1 MKYIVIT
8 GIVLGAFLLYL
19 LSNASPDTSTSNAYY
34 ELLLALN
41 IAFGIFLLILIITQL
56 FWLYKK
62 IKARVVGGRFA
73 LRLLASFALMAF
85 VPGLV
90 VYLVSVN
97 FITKSIDSWFNV
109 KVEVA
114 LKGGLNLGKT
124 ALDILLLGVQTNAE
138 NMAESL
144 SLQPASMH
152 STLLSDLRQKS
163 GIQDVTLLTPE
174 GNIIAVS
181 SGGNSTSFL
190 PLLPTNNQ
198 LQEARYRI
206 VSRIV
211 PIEKKGLF
219 LRVLVPVS
227 VASISGEGRILQLLQ
242 PVPKSLRDTA
252 ESVQSVYQDYQK
264 LSYDRQTLGKVF
276 ALSLTLVMMFSMLV
290 AMAIAFVL
298 SKKIASPLTVLS
310 EGTKAIASGDY
321 SITLPEHS
329 KDELGVLVKSFN
341 SMTRQL
347 DDATHIANL
356 SRDRVEQARGYL
368 ETILAYLSSGVIALN
383 GEGELRTFNEAAT
396 EILDVDL
403 SKYIGFNLVEV
414 GLAQVQLTS
423 FLNTIMSQNNH
434 TDPKQLDD
442 HVQIELVG
450 KRGKKII
457 TLRGTRL
464 PHGGYVAVFEDST
477 NMVQVQRNAA
487 WGEVARRLAHEIK
500 NPLTPIQLSAE
511 RIAHKLQDKLN
522 EKDAGV
528 LNRSVSTIVNQVDA
542 MKKMVN
548 EFSEYARSPAPELE
562 KIDLNRLVSEVVS
575 LYEGNP
581 AVNKVHLSLTPSSCI
596 IQGDIT
602 MLRQVVHNLMQNA
615 LDAVKPGNDQAEATI
630 SNKNEVSVKTLVE
643 GSNVILTV
651 QDNGC
656 GFPVDLLHH
665 AFEPYMTTK
674 PHGTGLGLAI
684 VKKIIDEHKGHIM
697 IENIKP
703 NTDETLFSSSE
714 NEPLAVLGAIVTI
727 HFPINT
733 S

>member
-19 LSNASPDTSTSNAYY
+19 LSNASPETSASGAYY
-34 ELLLALN
+34 DLLVTLN
-41 IAFGIFLLILIITQL
+41 VAFGIFLLILIVTQL

-109 KVEVA
+109 KVEAA
-114 LKGGLNLGKT
+114 LEGGLTLGKT
-124 ALDILLLGVQTNAE
+124 ALDILLFGVQTNAE

-144 SLQPASMH
+144 SLQPADAH
-152 STLLSDLRQKS
+152 SSLLSDLRQKS
-163 GIQDVTLLTPE
+163 GIQDVTLLTPD
-174 GNIIAVS
+174 GKIIAVS

-198 LQEARYRI
+198 LQEARYRV

-211 PIEKKGLF
+211 PIENKGLF

-227 VASISGEGRILQLLQ
+227 VQSISGESRILQLLQ
-242 PVPKSLRDTA
+242 PVPKSLGDTA
-252 ESVQSVYQDYQK
+252 ESVQSVFQDYQK
-264 LSYDRQTLGKVF
+264 LSYDRQTLGEVF
-276 ALSLTLVMMFSMLV
+276 ALTLTLVMMFSMLV

-310 EGTKAIASGDY
+310 EGTRAIASGDY

-347 DDATHIANL
+347 DDATHIASLN
-356 SRDRVEQARGYL
+356 REHVEQARGYL

-383 GEGELRTFNEAAT
+383 GDGELRTFNEAAI

-403 SKYIGFNLVEV
+403 NKYIGFNLVEV
-414 GLAQVQLTS
+414 GLAQARLTS

-434 TDPKQLDD
+434 TDPKKLDD

-450 KRGKKII
+450 QRGKQII

-464 PHGGYVAVFEDST
+464 PDGGYVAVFEDST
-477 NMVQVQRNAA
+477 NMVQVQRDAA

-522 EKDAGV
+522 EADAGV
-528 LNRSVSTIVNQVDA
+528 LNRSVDTIVNQVDA

-548 EFSEYARSPAPELE
+548 EFSEYARSPAPKLE
-562 KIDLNRLVSEVVS
+562 DVDLNQLVSEVVS

-581 AVNKVHLSLTPSSCI
+581 DVNKVHLSLSATPSI
-596 IQGDIT
+596 IKGDLT
-602 MLRQVVHNLMQNA
+602 MLRQVMHNLMQNA
-615 LDAVKPGNDQAEATI
+615 LDAGKANGTEAAPKL
-630 SNKNEVSVKTLVE
+630 SKNEVSVNTIVD
-643 GSNVILTV
+643 GPNVILTV
-651 QDNGC
+651 QDTGC

-703 NTDETLFSSSE
+703 NADETLLSSSE
-714 NEPLAVLGAIVTI
+714 NVPVEALGAIVTI
-727 HFPINT
+727 HFPINI